1 MSYMAYLF
9 PITAAVSLV
18 YSATRYEQTE
28 RIFRNAL
35 DLFLRIVLFML
46 IALGLLW
53 LLSP

>member
-1 MSYMAYLF
+1 MTYMAYLV

-28 RIFRNAL
+28 RIVRNAL
-35 DLFLRIVLFML
+35 DLFLRILIFMV